1 MRHTPRRIRT
11 ILPSVI
17 PRGAAPWESPGKI
30 PETVRSTRRLPRRF
44 APRNDTENRTWC
56 FCLWCGSGHPGRG
69 GPTADLPEKNEKMS
83 TEFENSV
90 DKSRGKALAS
100 PSIGPISRRNR
111 KKLHRLFK
119 VCGDSVVPDFLLTLP
134 EDLAILF
141 MKSGATGSRFPT
153 ECYKK

>member
-1 MRHTPRRIRT
+1 MVGLGTTARVAPTR
-11 ILPSVI
+11 
-17 PRGAAPWESPGKI
+17 RGAEAAPPGG
-30 PETVRSTRRLPRRF
+30 VALRLISR
-44 APRNDTENRTWC
+44 
-56 FCLWCGSGHPGRG
+56 
-69 GPTADLPEKNEKMS
+69 KNEKMS

-90 DKSRGKALAS
+90 DKSRGKALIS
-100 PSIGPISRRNR
+100 PSIGPIFRRNR

-134 EDLAILF
+134 ENLAILF

>member
-1 MRHTPRRIRT
+1 MVGLGTTARVAPTR
-11 ILPSVI
+11 
-17 PRGAAPWESPGKI
+17 RGAEAATPGG
-30 PETVRSTRRLPRRF
+30 VALRLISR
-44 APRNDTENRTWC
+44 
-56 FCLWCGSGHPGRG
+56 
-69 GPTADLPEKNEKMS
+69 KNEKMS

-90 DKSRGKALAS
+90 DKSREKALAS
-100 PSIGPISRRNR
+100 PSIGPISLRNR

-119 VCGDSVVPDFLLTLP
+119 VCGDSMVPDFLLTLP

>member
-1 MRHTPRRIRT
+1 MLLTPF
-11 ILPSVI
+11 SFES
-17 PRGAAPWESPGKI
+17 GAKKI
-30 PETVRSTRRLPRRF
+30 TPEKGGNRLPLLV
-44 APRNDTENRTWC
+44 APVKEYHSSGQNAS
-56 FCLWCGSGHPGRG
+56 GSVRDCRKGSPYAVVPG
-69 GPTADLPEKNEKMS
+69 S
-83 TEFENSV
+83 FS
-90 DKSRGKALAS
+90 SQ
-100 PSIGPISRRNR
+100 NR